1 MGSKPK
7 AQNYKPTE
15 ADKANAAVAVAEYNF
30 FKQNYDPLLRN
41 MRDEALSDDAQQTL
55 RARANADTMQ
65 ALTGETSLAGAQRVD
80 AAPAMAQAIQGQL
93 GQATA
98 AGQQIQNQMASNVLG
113 VARKQ
118 GADAQT
124 GMATASR
131 LATSEALARA
141 KAQQDVANAKLAAG
155 TQLAGTVIGSG
166 FANMRTTGV
175 DVDPATGKL
184 VQTQGSFFKP
194 ATTSPRAFDLITNPR
209 SRTQTQGPAQDN
221 LVEGTTMLAGPF
233 KQIQALMA
241 MQQGGSVGG
250 LPVVSDPDKAYANIT
265 RQEYMD
271 MVNNYR
277 DFELGLINQAQ
288 TDTSLIDQARE
299 DSAKA
304 AELTAGIQQRNL
316 ERYGGS
322 LTGQQ
327 TRQMDRAL
335 QRGSTLGGIQA
346 MNDARIAQNEANTRL
361 LADLINIGQGV
372 NRASQSQLAQSAVNA
387 TNLKNAYQQAKAQS
401 KAQTYST
408 VASLGSAA
416 IMGIMMGSDRR
427 IKHDIKQVDVS
438 PNGTNIYEFK
448 YVGAEGTYRGVMA
461 DEVPWAVE
469 EGPSGY
475 QMVDYS
481 KVDVD
486 FVRVG

>member
-7 AQNYKPTE
+7 AQDYKPTE

-175 DVDPATGKL
+175 GVEDGKL
-184 VQTQGSFFKP
+184 VQTQGSFFRP
-194 ATTSPRAFDLITNPR
+194 ATTSPEAFALLTNPR
-209 SRTQTQGPAQDN
+209 SRTQTQGPA
-221 LVEGTTMLAGPF
+221 
-233 KQIQALMA
+233 
-241 MQQGGSVGG
+241 
-250 LPVVSDPDKAYANIT
+250 
-265 RQEYMD
+265 
-271 MVNNYR
+271 
-277 DFELGLINQAQ
+277 
-288 TDTSLIDQARE
+288 
-299 DSAKA
+299 
-304 AELTAGIQQRNL
+304 
-316 ERYGGS
+316 
-322 LTGQQ
+322 
-327 TRQMDRAL
+327 
-335 QRGSTLGGIQA
+335 
-346 MNDARIAQNEANTRL
+346 
-361 LADLINIGQGV
+361 
-372 NRASQSQLAQSAVNA
+372 
-387 TNLKNAYQQAKAQS
+387 
-401 KAQTYST
+401 
-408 VASLGSAA
+408 
-416 IMGIMMGSDRR
+416 
-427 IKHDIKQVDVS
+427 
-438 PNGTNIYEFK
+438 
-448 YVGAEGTYRGVMA
+448 
-461 DEVPWAVE
+461 
-469 EGPSGY
+469 
-475 QMVDYS
+475 
-481 KVDVD
+481 
-486 FVRVG
+486 